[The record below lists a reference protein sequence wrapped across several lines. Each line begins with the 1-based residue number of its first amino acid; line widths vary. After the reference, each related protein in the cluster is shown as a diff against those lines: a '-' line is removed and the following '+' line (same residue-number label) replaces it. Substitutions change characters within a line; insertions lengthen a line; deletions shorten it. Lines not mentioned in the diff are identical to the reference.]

1 MLFRVRAPAIGRS
14 PWKSHAAKLCLIATL
29 SLGACADQST
39 PPLES
44 RLGSSPSHNY
54 KGGRAE
60 NGYGGGGGRS
70 YPNQTA
76 AANAF
81 KGEAGD
87 LVYFSSDSSDL
98 TPESRQTLDAQARW
112 LASSPSQT
120 VTIEGHADERRTRE
134 YNIAL
139 GARRATA
146 VSGYLSSHGVN
157 SARIRTLSYGKE
169 RPVAS
174 CDDISCWSKNR
185 RAQTALGATAVSR
198 N

>member
-1 MLFRVRAPAIGRS
+1 MLFRVRASAIGQS
-14 PWKSHAAKLCLIATL
+14 PWKSHAVKLCLIATL
-29 SLGACADQST
+29 GLGACADQNT

-44 RLGSSPSHNY
+44 RLGSSPSHTY

-60 NGYGGGGGRS
+60 NGYGGGGRS

-120 VTIEGHADERRTRE
+120 VTIEGHADEHGTRE

-185 RAQTALGATAVSR
+185 RAQTVLGATAVSR